1 MLASSQHSKSPLS
14 AFLDTSISSSRGSS
28 FDGGQTSRDT
38 SKASLPRRSF
48 TSYEDPPLNQTPS
61 QTDDDEIRPAMLFED
76 DTRHFMSDSST
87 TPGPSEPSSVRLR
100 SDSERFKSNSGH
112 RDQKSLLGSR
122 VSSFSRLYE
131 RAHERLSRKRSGNG
145 ADSSSDG
152 SSVFG
157 GGPRS
162 ESLPLRS
169 TEEEAR
175 TELARLQMQLKA
187 ETAARTSGDEQVLAL
202 KNALRNSK
210 LKVDSQK
217 VTIGELNKE
226 VENVMLALAP
236 VEEILTL
243 AENTFAKK
251 EKTLK
256 RIIAVQQKQL
266 TGSTGIPADRE
277 LDDGSEVTAGLF
289 DSVQERRDQRE
300 RMRRYEA
307 DRLRVL

>member
-1 MLASSQHSKSPLS
+1 MLASSQHSKSPIS
-14 AFLDTSISSSRGSS
+14 AFLGTSISSSRGSS
-28 FDGGQTSRDT
+28 FDGGETSRDT
-38 SKASLPRRSF
+38 SKASPPRRSI
-48 TSYEDPPLNQTPS
+48 TSYEDPPLNHTPP

-87 TPGPSEPSSVRLR
+87 TPGPSEPSSARHHSDFERL
-100 SDSERFKSNSGH
+100 KSNSGH
-112 RDQKSLLGSR
+112 REQKSLLGNR
-122 VSSFSRLYE
+122 VSSFSRLYG
-131 RAHERLSRKRSGNG
+131 RATERLSRKRSGNG
-145 ADSSSDG
+145 GYSSSDG
-152 SSVFG
+152 SSAFG
-157 GGPRS
+157 GGSRS

-175 TELARLQMQLKA
+175 IELVKLQMQLKA
-187 ETAARTSGDEQVLAL
+187 ETAARTSGNEQVLAL

-266 TGSTGIPADRE
+266 TGSTGSSADRE
-277 LDDGSEVTAGLF
+277 LDDGSEVTGLF
-289 DSVQERRDQRE
+289 ETVQERRDQRE
-300 RMRRYEA
+300 RRRRFEV
-307 DRLRVL
+307 DRQRVM